1 MTRATVALG
10 RGDVHAALGFHPLAP
25 VVLVGMLALMVAIVA
40 GRGDAV
46 LRSRRIYWLLGAIA
60 AIWVLRFV
68 L

>member
-25 VVLVGMLALMVAIVA
+25 VVLAGMLALMVAIVV

-46 LRSRRIYWLLGAIA
+46 LRGRRIYAVLGVIA
-60 AIWVLRFV
+60 AIWLLRFA